1 VECSKCHRVWHVGGP
16 QCPSCGAYAIGE
28 LPPPDPEVAER
39 QPSGISLWQF
49 ILGSLFAS
57 MVTAGAIY
65 ALFAVLRG
73 S

>member
-1 VECSKCHRVWHVGGP
+1 
-16 QCPSCGAYAIGE
+16 
-28 LPPPDPEVAER
+28 VAER

-65 ALFAVLRG
+65 ALFAILGG